1 MAGSV
6 TTTKTASWGITTPL
20 GSAVVTGVITDWDDG
35 DDAITA
41 PEQNEKGSTI
51 NETQYDRHY
60 TATMT
65 VQVAALVNKPQSGK
79 TVSVGSQTWFVRSAR
94 VTESNTAYRKIQ
106 VNLERW
112 ELCNAVEVT
121 SGISSAS

>member
-1 MAGSV
+1 MAENI

-20 GSAVVTGVITDWDDG
+20 GLQVVTGVITDWDDG

-65 VQVAALVNKPQSGK
+65 IQVAALTNKPQSGK
-79 TVSVGSQTWFVRSAR
+79 SVAVGAQTWFVRSAR

>member
-1 MAGSV
+1 MSENI

-20 GSAVVTGVITDWDDG
+20 GSQVVTGVITDWDDG

-65 VQVAALVNKPQSGK
+65 IQVAALTNKPQSGK
-79 TVSVGSQTWFVRSAR
+79 SVAVGSQTWFVRSAR

-106 VNLERW
+106 VNMERW

>member
-1 MAGSV
+1 MSENI

-20 GSAVVTGVITDWDDG
+20 GSQVVTGVITDWDDG

-65 VQVAALVNKPQSGK
+65 IQVPALTNKPQSGK
-79 TVSVGSQTWFVRSAR
+79 SVAVGSQTWFVRSAR

-106 VNLERW
+106 VNMERW